1 MNVAFSVDARCYAS
15 RMAYQPTFKLLPPRA
30 EMERA
35 MLAHDATYDGV
46 FLTAVRTTGIFCRP
60 SCRPPRAPRPENVEF
75 FGSVQECLFA
85 GYRPCRLCRP
95 AQPHGAPPDWAA
107 ALIARVEA
115 DPAVKLAAA
124 DLRALGATP
133 ERVRRWFT
141 EHYGMTFAAWRR
153 ARRLAGAFT
162 AIREGGDL
170 DDAAFGSGYG
180 SHSGFR
186 AAYGKTFGE
195 TPGRNGKAAALFTA
209 FMDTPLGRMLAA
221 AGDDG
226 VALLEFN
233 DRTMLPANYDEM
245 RRRFGCAVVPGG
257 HRHLD
262 TLRAELACYFA
273 GTLAAFT
280 VPPAPRGTPFQER
293 VWTELRRI
301 PPAATIS
308 YDELARRIGQ
318 PTAQRAVA
326 RANGQNRLAILIPCH
341 RVIGKDGTLTGYGG
355 GLWRKRL
362 LLELERLGRLP
373 G

>member
-1 MNVAFSVDARCYAS
+1 
-15 RMAYQPTFKLLPPRA
+15 MAHQPTFKLLPPRA

-46 FLTAVRTTGIFCRP
+46 FLTAVRTTGVFCRP
-60 SCRPPRAPRPENVEF
+60 SCRPPRSARPENVEF

-85 GYRPCRLCRP
+85 GYRPCKLCRP
-95 AQPHGAPPDWAA
+95 DQPDGAPPAWAA
-107 ALIARVEA
+107 ALLARVEA
-115 DPAVKLAAA
+115 DPAGRLAAA
-124 DLRALGATP
+124 DLRVLGTTP
-133 ERVRRWFT
+133 ERVRRWFK
-141 EHYGMTFAAWRR
+141 EHHGMTFAAWRR

-162 AIREGGDL
+162 AIREGADL
-170 DDAAFGSGYG
+170 DDAAFGGGYE

-186 AAYGKTFGE
+186 AAYGKTFGGP
-195 TPGRNGKAAALFTA
+195 PGRSRDEGVLFTA
-209 FMDTPLGRMLAA
+209 FVDTPLGPMLAA

-226 VALLEFN
+226 VALLEFK
-233 DRTMLPANYDEM
+233 DRTMLPANHAEM

-262 TLRAELACYFA
+262 TLRAELGRYFA
-273 GTLAAFT
+273 GTSKEFT
-280 VPPAPRGTPFQER
+280 VPVAPRGTPFQER
-293 VWTELRRI
+293 VWAELRRI
-301 PPAATIS
+301 PPATTIS
-308 YDELARRIGQ
+308 YDELARRLGQ

-341 RVIGKDGTLTGYGG
+341 RVIGKDGTLCGYGG